1 MQRQHLQTTT
11 MSLRIV
17 ALIILII
24 APSFLVA
31 DIASQAPTGLQPGF
45 NKAILDVRSVEAAG
59 GTPSEIASLVETL
72 NRALE
77 LNEQAL
83 RLTDPPSA
91 GQRAQLLAQVDQML
105 LKVEDNARQLQVVA
119 SERTNVNGIVAY
131 VAGGVAALLGTFA
144 YALCLSFWRR
154 YRVKRT
160 LQMKI
165 TPK

>member
-1 MQRQHLQTTT
+1 MQTTT

-24 APSFLVA
+24 APFFLVVEV
-31 DIASQAPTGLQPGF
+31 ASQAPTGLQPGF
-45 NKAILDVRSVEAAG
+45 TKAILDVRSAEAAG

-72 NRALE
+72 NKALE

-83 RLTDPPSA
+83 RLTDPSSA
-91 GQRAQLLAQVDQML
+91 AQRAQLLVQVDQML
-105 LKVEDNARQLQVVA
+105 LKVEDNAEQLQVAA
-119 SERTNVNGIVAY
+119 SQRTNLNRIVAY
-131 VAGGVAALLGTFA
+131 VAGGVAALLATFA

-165 TPK
+165 VPK

>member
-1 MQRQHLQTTT
+1 

-24 APSFLVA
+24 APCFLVVEV
-31 DIASQAPTGLQPGF
+31 ASQAPTGLQPGF
-45 NKAILDVRSVEAAG
+45 NQAILDVRSAETAG

-72 NRALE
+72 NRALT

-83 RLTDPPSA
+83 QLTDPSSA
-91 GQRAQLLAQVDQML
+91 GQRAQLLVQVDQML
-105 LKVEDNARQLQVVA
+105 LRVEDNAKQLQVVA
-119 SERTNVNGIVAY
+119 SERTNVNRIVAY
-131 VAGGVAALLGTFA
+131 VAGGAAALLATFA
-144 YALCLSFWRR
+144 YALCLSFWKR